1 MSFTD
6 RTSTGS
12 TGSAGSAGA
21 DGESAD
27 RTSTSRTTTERTD
40 ADRARTEST
49 PADREQRTLVAARAQ
64 RARDRRLRTRDL
76 VLSIAAPIVL
86 LVLWE
91 VCARLLIIDPRFFPA
106 PTTILAALGEM
117 LASGELWEH
126 AGPTLLRLLVGGGL
140 GASAGIVVGLLM
152 GSSRALNAAF
162 GPLFSAL
169 YPLPKIAIFP
179 ILLMIFG
186 PTELPKI
193 IAVFITTFFVMQI
206 ASVSGVWAIDRK
218 LLEAGTAYGATGFAR
233 FRFVVLPGAMPFV
246 FSGLKTATGTAVVVV
261 TAVEFT
267 GASTT
272 GLGYLIWN
280 SWQLFIPEKLY
291 VGLLV
296 IGIIGAVLTTLLSR
310 SEKLLLPWRRG

>member
-1 MSFTD
+1 MS
-6 RTSTGS
+6 
-12 TGSAGSAGA
+12 
-21 DGESAD
+21 
-27 RTSTSRTTTERTD
+27 TTY
-40 ADRARTEST
+40 SSLQN
-49 PADREQRTLVAARAQ
+49 DREQRTLVAASAQ
-64 RARDRRLRTRDL
+64 RARERSLATRDL
-76 VLSIAAPIVL
+76 VLSIVTPILL

-91 VCARLLIIDPRFFPA
+91 LSARGQIIDPRFFPPPSRIVTA
-106 PTTILAALGEM
+106 GYEM
-117 LASGELWEH
+117 LLDGELWMH
-126 AGPTLLRLLVGGGL
+126 TAPTLMRLLVGGGL
-140 GASAGIVVGLLM
+140 GALSGIIVGLLM
-152 GSSRALNAAF
+152 GSSRALNAAL

-193 IAVFITTFFVMQI
+193 IAVFITTFFIMQI
-206 ASVSGVWAIDRK
+206 NTVSGVWAIDRK
-218 LLEAGTAYGATGFAR
+218 LLEAGAAYGAKGFDR

-267 GASTT
+267 GATTT

-291 VGLLV
+291 VGLVV
-296 IGIIGAVLTTLLSR
+296 IGVIGATVTTVLGR
-310 SEKLLLPWRRG
+310 SEKLLLPWRRER

>member
-1 MSFTD
+1 M
-6 RTSTGS
+6 
-12 TGSAGSAGA
+12 
-21 DGESAD
+21 
-27 RTSTSRTTTERTD
+27 
-40 ADRARTEST
+40 ST
-49 PADREQRTLVAARAQ
+49 PVPSVRVEDREERTLVAARAH
-64 RARDRRLRTRDL
+64 RSRENLLRTRDL

-86 LVLWE
+86 LLLWE

-106 PTTILAALGEM
+106 PTKILLAGWEM
-117 LASGELWEH
+117 LRSGELWTH
-126 AGPTLLRLLVGGGL
+126 TGPTLLRLLVGGGL
-140 GASAGIVVGLLM
+140 GAILGIAVGLLM
-152 GSSRALNAAF
+152 GSSRALNAAV

-193 IAVFITTFFVMQI
+193 IAVFITTFFILQI
-206 ASVSGVWAIDRK
+206 STVSGVRAIDAR
-218 LLEAGTAYGATGFAR
+218 LLEAGAAYGARGLSR

-246 FSGLKTATGTAVVVV
+246 FSGLRTATGTAVVVV

-296 IGIIGAVLTTLLSR
+296 IGVIGAVLTWLLAR
-310 SEKLLLPWRRG
+310 CETLLLPWRRRG